1 MKVSLMALLE
11 YFMFAWAVLLLVLGL
26 IFEASGFGVLITGR
40 WDGLILVVLGL
51 TMFWG
56 GWLMSRARGAWCGVA
71 AVLNMFDA
79 ASTFVFWNFEANPFV
94 VAIGPTLFMVA
105 KIVCSLAIMLY
116 ARLHPNPAPGG
127 LALTIV
133 FGLIVGWN
141 LSQHILTYLGLRDIT
156 YGILLGTVF
165 SFMASA
171 IIIYGVVKHRKD
183 KREE

>member
-1 MKVSLMALLE
+1 MELLE
-11 YFMFAWAVLLLVLGL
+11 YFTFPWAVLLLVLGL
-26 IFEASGFGVLITGR
+26 VLGASGFGVLVTGR
-40 WDGLILVVLGL
+40 WDGLILVVIGL

-56 GWLMSRARGAWCGVA
+56 GWVMSRARGAWCGAA

-94 VAIGPTLFMVA
+94 IALGPTLFMGA

-116 ARLHPNPAPGG
+116 ARIHPNPTVGG
-127 LALTIV
+127 IALTLA

-141 LSQHILTYLGLRDIT
+141 LSQHFLVYLGLRDIT

-165 SFMASA
+165 SFIASTFT
-171 IIIYGVVKHRKD
+171 IYGVAKQRTSKS
-183 KREE
+183 KE

>member
-1 MKVSLMALLE
+1 MALLE

-40 WDGLILVVLGL
+40 WDGLILVVIGL

-56 GWLMSRARGAWCGVA
+56 GWLMSRARGALCAVA

-79 ASTFVFWNFEANPFV
+79 ASTFVFWSFEANPFV
-94 VAIGPTLFMVA
+94 VAMGPTLFMVA

-116 ARLHPNPAPGG
+116 ARVHPNPTLGG
-127 LALTIV
+127 FALTIT

-141 LSQHILTYLGLRDIT
+141 LSQHILIYLGLRDIT
-156 YGILLGTVF
+156 YGVLLGTVF
-165 SFMASA
+165 SFIASA
-171 IIIYGVVKHRKD
+171 IIIYGVVKQRGNKS
-183 KREE
+183 KW

>member
-1 MKVSLMALLE
+1 MGLLD
-11 YFMFAWAVLLLVLGL
+11 YLMFAWAVLLLVLGL

-40 WDGLILVVLGL
+40 WDGLILVVLGF

-56 GWLMSRARGAWCGVA
+56 GWLMSRARGAWCGIA

-94 VAIGPTLFMVA
+94 VAMGPTLFMTA

-116 ARLHPNPAPGG
+116 ARLHPNPARGG
-127 LALTIV
+127 LVLTIT

-141 LSQHILTYLGLRDIT
+141 ISQHILTYLQLRDIT

-165 SFMASA
+165 SFMAAAFIVYS
-171 IIIYGVVKHRKD
+171 VVKHRKD
-183 KREE
+183 KRKE